1 MERFSKNAFHVDP
14 EPSFSSFSRQFCEPG
29 PRDNFPKCS
38 WGTCGQ
44 LSLSWGEAQNPG
56 PRTRLLHP
64 LRAQGPT
71 GWKGLES
78 GAPHSLAGAPMP
90 PAER

>member
-14 EPSFSSFSRQFCEPG
+14 ELSFPWQFCKPG
-29 PRDNFPKCS
+29 PRSNFPKCS
-38 WGTCGQ
+38 WGTSDQ
-44 LSLSWGEAQNPG
+44 LSPSRGEAQNPG

-64 LRAQGPT
+64 LRAQGPA

-78 GAPHSLAGAPMP
+78 RGPSQSGRGTDAPGRAVRG
-90 PAER
+90 

>member
-14 EPSFSSFSRQFCEPG
+14 ELSFSRQFCEPG

-44 LSLSWGEAQNPG
+44 LSPSWGEAQNPG

-78 GAPHSLAGAPMP
+78 GGPSQSGWGPDASG
-90 PAER
+90 